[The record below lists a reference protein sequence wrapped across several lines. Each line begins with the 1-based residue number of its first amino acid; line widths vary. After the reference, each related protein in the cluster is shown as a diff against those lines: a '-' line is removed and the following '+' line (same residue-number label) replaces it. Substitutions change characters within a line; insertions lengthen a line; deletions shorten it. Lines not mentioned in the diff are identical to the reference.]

1 MTLAAPHP
9 DHPIALESPATI
21 AVIGAG
27 PIGLEAAL
35 YGRFLGYEV
44 TVFDRGSVAS
54 NVHDWQHLPLLTPF
68 QDLHSRLGRYA
79 ITTQNPQHA
88 FPDSA
93 SCITG
98 QQWRQSYL
106 VPLAETDLLAAAIRP
121 HHEVV
126 AVSRC
131 HYAKHHPASG
141 SRRWQDGFQV
151 TWRDPQGEP
160 QSDTFDF
167 VLDASGTFQHLQGW
181 GPGGGPAVG
190 QTTLLSQASED
201 PAIAAALHWVPPDF
215 AEQPARWE
223 RARILLIGDSL
234 VAAHAALEWR
244 RHVRA
249 GQLCW
254 VLPQPLHASQPF
266 PVIQADPLAARHR
279 LLTAANELIAQHR
292 VESLVQA
299 LESRAAALVEQL
311 TQVLGC
317 TNLNAI
323 AWDPDRR
330 AFQAQ
335 LIQWTEVDW
344 EAAPDEFEEP
354 DDETTIGEFDHV
366 MIAVG
371 HRVDETMTQALQVPR
386 CPMSECM
393 AGILSELESW
403 DSATGGVGD
412 RFRLTLDNPL
422 GQLTPEGRFFVLG
435 AKSFGRQPNYF
446 HRIGLQQVRNT
457 FRWIVG
463 RHNLDLEATIAVR

>member
-44 TVFDRGSVAS
+44 TVFDSGPVAA
-54 NVHDWQHLPLLTPF
+54 NVQDWQHLPLLTPF

-79 ITTQNPQHA
+79 ITTQNPQHV

-106 VPLAETDLLAAAIRP
+106 VPLAETDLLAAALRT
-121 HHEVV
+121 HHPVL

-131 HYAKHHPASG
+131 HYPKHHPANG

-151 TWRDPQGEP
+151 TWSDPQGQQ

-167 VLDASGTFQHLQGW
+167 VLDASGTFQHSQDW

-190 QTTLLSQASED
+190 Q
-201 PAIAAALHWVPPDF
+201 AALLTQTRENPAVASAVHWVPPDF
-215 AEQPARWE
+215 AQQPARWE

-234 VAAHAALEWR
+234 IAAHAALEWR
-244 RHVRA
+244 RHVST

-254 VLPQPLHASQPF
+254 ALPHDIHSAKTF
-266 PVIQADPLAARHR
+266 PVVPADPLPARDR
-279 LLTAANELIAQHR
+279 LLTAANDLIAQHR
-292 VESLVQA
+292 AASLVQA
-299 LESRAAALVEQL
+299 MNMRQAASAAQL

-317 TNLNAI
+317 TSLNSI
-323 AWDPDRR
+323 AWDADRQ
-330 AFQAQ
+330 ALQAQ
-335 LIQWTEVDW
+335 LLQWTEVDW
-344 EAAPDEFEEP
+344 EAAPDDFEEP
-354 DDETTIGEFDHV
+354 DEEAITGEFDHV
-366 MIAVG
+366 IIAVG
-371 HRVDETMTQALQVPR
+371 HRVDETLTRALQVPR
-386 CPMSECM
+386 CPSTECTV
-393 AGILSELESW
+393 GVLSDLQSW
-403 DSATGGVGD
+403 DEASGGD
-412 RFRLTLDNPL
+412 RFRLTLDDPV

-435 AKSFGRQPNYF
+435 TKSFGRQPNYF